1 MSNHD
6 VAVRSFDNVYSSN
19 MMLAASL
26 ITALN
31 ISLKAEL
38 SIVGLPIQSLIRRK
52 GSKGEGNVL
61 SSAKAGV
68 WFILKI

>member
-1 MSNHD
+1 
-6 VAVRSFDNVYSSN
+6 

-52 GSKGEGNVL
+52 GSKGQGNGLSRDGL

-68 WFILKI
+68 RLSLKIR

>member
-1 MSNHD
+1 
-6 VAVRSFDNVYSSN
+6 